1 MSIPDDPFGTASA
14 GNSVNPTNTHSPAEG
29 SLPPSGVTV
38 PPAVLSGTNS
48 AGGRAGSS
56 GTKTPRRV
64 QWTSDSHIV
73 SIAPA
78 IELADSPESDLSPA
92 RPHLTIPEHAATL
105 ARNKALSPTNSEFDQ
120 ASLREIESA
129 LARHQSQRSAAR
141 ADLVTSRY
149 SARQPDIEEDVTAA
163 ATPGDDEDYDYRL
176 DTTDHPLD
184 PEESELERTFGR
196 GQQGRRFFGNT
207 GAQSSNLSS
216 AASSIMGDDDS
227 PPARDRHDLEKQ
239 QYPPGTMLGPG
250 GPIHPSA
257 TGPPPQGL
265 IPEDPDIPED
275 DIHQHMHVYV
285 DPGETDGMPS
295 IPATNDANGVQ
306 HGDFTLSQEAS
317 ALVRAH
323 KSGKF
328 GQFLKN
334 RKRNVAKGISG
345 TASGVTGVA
354 TGVASGVSSSV
365 SAGGQAGRRAKQ
377 WLTGTTTAAQDE
389 ENMQA
394 FASRYNEKANPSQ
407 GIASGLASMGAMGG
421 MAAAGPAAGSLGGGG
436 VLASLLALYDNGQNG
451 QSGASTPASSRP
463 ASLAAST
470 DSDSSDE
477 ERERERRRKLKKR
490 EDKERRAR
498 EEKERKAREE
508 RERKA
513 RKAEHKALQ
522 AQEKLK
528 PSRPTSF
535 IGPTALAAA
544 NTGRA
549 TSATS
554 IHSTVTSPGE
564 EGDIFAMQQR
574 SVSQNSYHD
583 RAASESPKLFKAVKR
598 AADRLGIDVDDDR
611 RKAAKGPG
619 GALGALIQNTGALSG
634 VATSGAAKYVSIP
647 KQPGCRVHTGWK
659 LIKRLCPVAVLQ
671 HAK

>member
-14 GNSVNPTNTHSPAEG
+14 GNSVNPTHTHSPVEG
-29 SLPPSGVTV
+29 SHPPSGAIV
-38 PPAVLSGTNS
+38 PPAVRSGTNS
-48 AGGRAGSS
+48 AGGKAGSS

-78 IELADSPESDLSPA
+78 IEVAESPASELSPPRMNLA
-92 RPHLTIPEHAATL
+92 IPENAATL

-149 SARQPDIEEDVTAA
+149 SARQPDIEEDITAA

-176 DTTDHPLD
+176 DTTDHALD

-196 GQQGRRFFGNT
+196 GHQGRRFFGNA
-207 GAQSSNLSS
+207 GGMSSNLSS

-227 PPARDRHDLEKQ
+227 SAGRNGQDLEKH
-239 QYPPGTMLGPG
+239 QYPPGTILGPG

-295 IPATNDANGVQ
+295 IPAANDANGLQ

-345 TASGVTGVA
+345 TASGVSGVATGVASGVSSGVTGVA
-354 TGVASGVSSSV
+354 TGVASGVSSGV

-377 WLTGTTTAAQDE
+377 WLTGNTTAAQDE

-394 FASRYNEKANPSQ
+394 FASRYNEKVNPSR
-407 GIASGLASMGAMGG
+407 GIAGGLASMGAMGG

-463 ASLAAST
+463 ASLAPSS

-477 ERERERRRKLKKR
+477 ERERERRRKAKKR

-522 AQEKLK
+522 AQERLK

-535 IGPTALAAA
+535 VGPTALAAA
-544 NTGRA
+544 NAGRA
-549 TSATS
+549 TSVNS
-554 IHSTVTSPGE
+554 MHSTVTSPVE
-564 EGDIFAMQQR
+564 DGDIFAMQQR
-574 SVSQNSYHD
+574 SISQNSYNE
-583 RAASESPKLFKAVKR
+583 RTGSESPKLFKAVKR
-598 AADRLGIDVDDDR
+598 AADRLGLDVDHHGH
-611 RKAAKGPG
+611 KAAKGSG
-619 GALGALIQNTGALSG
+619 GALGALVQNTGALSG
-634 VATSGAAKYVSIP
+634 IATPGAV
-647 KQPGCRVHTGWK
+647 R
-659 LIKRLCPVAVLQ
+659 
-671 HAK
+671 